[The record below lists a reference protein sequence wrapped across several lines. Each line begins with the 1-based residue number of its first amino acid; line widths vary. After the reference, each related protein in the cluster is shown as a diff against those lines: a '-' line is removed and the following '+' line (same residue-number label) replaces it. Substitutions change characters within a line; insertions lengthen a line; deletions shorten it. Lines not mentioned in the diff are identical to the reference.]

1 MIPYKDNDKI
11 KVIFDLFKTVILKP
25 RNRHGGKGIR
35 SLLVMKHSKI
45 FKSFVNEDM
54 SIIFILK
61 NLLILETMIIELRY
75 LTEMLSELMLEKKLI
90 LSKQISH
97 LEE

>member
-25 RNRHGGKGIR
+25 RNRHGGKGIQKFT
-35 SLLVMKHSKI
+35 SYET
-45 FKSFVNEDM
+45 FKDFQEFVNGYVDN
-54 SIIFILK
+54 FYLK

>member
-1 MIPYKDNDKI
+1 
-11 KVIFDLFKTVILKP
+11 
-25 RNRHGGKGIR
+25 
-35 SLLVMKHSKI
+35 
-45 FKSFVNEDM
+45 M